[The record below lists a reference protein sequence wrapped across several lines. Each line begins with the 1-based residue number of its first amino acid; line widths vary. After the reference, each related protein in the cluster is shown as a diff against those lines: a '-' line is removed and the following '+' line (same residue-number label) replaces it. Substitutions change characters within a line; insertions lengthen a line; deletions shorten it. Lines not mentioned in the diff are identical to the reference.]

1 MSQLEAKLE
10 DLVSLLRRQAA
21 PSADKALSPSDAA
34 GSLPASTPTLSTHS
48 TASQTADSSPPS
60 GDLTVLPPQQVD
72 CVPGSAPVARGSL
85 LASVFDPQDTAPLA
99 PQTEPSWCS
108 SPSFAL
114 EPSPVEA
121 AENLTTFRKYML
133 TFFPFVH
140 IPATM
145 TSEKLKETYPF
156 LWYNIMTVT
165 CKNVD
170 RRLAMGETLKK
181 VLGQKMLMDQEKSL
195 DLLLGLIVMLTW
207 THFHLKKEKPILS
220 LLASLAKSLVFDLG
234 LNKIPSEPISYSIK
248 RLDALSWTSHMD
260 ECLQVLSQQR
270 EWEGDDLLVAQV
282 KVQLIVEELARV
294 TSQSPDAIPASYVLS
309 ALRSQLQKIKAQLP
323 PHLRHND
330 AILSHISYTE
340 LAINEVAIAKP
351 KASSDGVLSSMQ
363 RYEAMEAS
371 LSAANDWLDR
381 HFSIPTYVYIGMTF
395 SYWWNMAHCLLTIY
409 RLSVLDDPAWDR
421 RAVRKKT
428 DLLAICD
435 KLRAGFEEVLA
446 QRCPGQESTI
456 EEDAFSKFVRLMR
469 TLKNNWAPELV
480 AAEGQ
485 PGPSSAAP
493 AEALVESSNDG
504 LNVPLFQP
512 DDSDIWFAGLFDMNW
527 GF

>member
-1 MSQLEAKLE
+1 VSRAAQLEAKLE

-207 THFHLKKEKPILS
+207 
-220 LLASLAKSLVFDLG
+220 
-234 LNKIPSEPISYSIK
+234 
-248 RLDALSWTSHMD
+248 
-260 ECLQVLSQQR
+260 
-270 EWEGDDLLVAQV
+270 
-282 KVQLIVEELARV
+282 
-294 TSQSPDAIPASYVLS
+294 
-309 ALRSQLQKIKAQLP
+309 
-323 PHLRHND
+323 
-330 AILSHISYTE
+330 
-340 LAINEVAIAKP
+340 
-351 KASSDGVLSSMQ
+351 
-363 RYEAMEAS
+363 
-371 LSAANDWLDR
+371 
-381 HFSIPTYVYIGMTF
+381 
-395 SYWWNMAHCLLTIY
+395 
-409 RLSVLDDPAWDR
+409 
-421 RAVRKKT
+421 
-428 DLLAICD
+428 
-435 KLRAGFEEVLA
+435 
-446 QRCPGQESTI
+446 
-456 EEDAFSKFVRLMR
+456 
-469 TLKNNWAPELV
+469 
-480 AAEGQ
+480 
-485 PGPSSAAP
+485 
-493 AEALVESSNDG
+493 
-504 LNVPLFQP
+504 
-512 DDSDIWFAGLFDMNW
+512 
-527 GF
+527 